1 MEGAYAG
8 MVYIWAWLAFY
19 EQRTRS
25 IGPVPFFQ
33 FRQGRQ
39 CIIVP
44 NCWLASHPA
53 GPMTS
58 PWPVSTKHQMLGNQ
72 PCSLLPDR
80 RPWLKFGK
88 QGPPASLSKLALAT
102 PALHSGLQ
110 GRVYKYQGS
119 RQNRRLNG
127 RFLGPY
133 INIKRHAQKKDTLSP
148 VRHGRWPSG
157 LGHGDQR
164 SRCSPVPRSVRDG
177 D

>member
-110 GRVYKYQGS
+110 GRVIQIPGLKAKQAAERPVSWPIHQYQTACAKKRYSFSCPTRAVAIGPRPWRS
-119 RQNRRLNG
+119 AKPLQPCTPVSTRR
-127 RFLGPY
+127 
-133 INIKRHAQKKDTLSP
+133 
-148 VRHGRWPSG
+148 
-157 LGHGDQR
+157 
-164 SRCSPVPRSVRDG
+164 
-177 D
+177 